1 MLLLGK
7 PMSSQTDLFLQEE
20 SFQPHRKDK
29 INHDL
34 GQYFTP
40 NWASEIIVR
49 DVLGENDNQLVL
61 EPSCGNGS
69 ILKALPSGC
78 QAIGVEIDPG
88 MAEIA
93 RKTGH
98 QIICDDIRTVDLGET
113 IFDAV
118 IGNPPFSA
126 RIIDPMMDKITTHL
140 RDEGVIGLVL
150 PAYIP
155 ASTNRIERWSQHY
168 HIETKLMPR
177 MIYPSLSL
185 PLAWTKLIKTKK
197 RTLVGFFLFS
207 EQMDISSMPGNAR
220 RILQANGTWK
230 EVIADALKSLG
241 GEAPLQHIYQAVE
254 PRRKSDNPFW
264 REKTRQILARH
275 SDVFKRVN
283 NQWKLAA

>member
-1 MLLLGK
+1 MNH
-7 PMSSQTDLFLQEE
+7 QIDLFLQETSLPEME
-20 SFQPHRKDK
+20 SDK

-40 NWASEIIVR
+40 KWASEVLVK
-49 DVLGENDNQLVL
+49 DELGENDNQFVL
-61 EPSCGNGS
+61 EPSCGDGS
-69 ILKALPSGC
+69 ILSCLPSGC
-78 QAIGVEIDPG
+78 RAIGVEIDPG
-88 MAEIA
+88 MARKA

-98 QIICDDIRTVDLGET
+98 RIICEDIRNVDLEDN

-126 RIIDPMMDKITTHL
+126 KIIDPMMDKITAHL
-140 RDEGVIGLVL
+140 RDEGVVGLVL

-155 ASTNRIERWSQHY
+155 ASTNRIEKWNQHY
-168 HIETKLMPR
+168 HIETRLLPR

-185 PLAWTKLIKTKK
+185 PLAWTRMIKTKK
-197 RTLVGFFLFS
+197 RTLVGFFLFT
-207 EQMDISSMPGNAR
+207 EQMDISSMPGRAR
-220 RILQANGTWK
+220 KILQTNGTWK

-275 SDVFKRVN
+275 SEIFERVN
-283 NQWKLAA
+283 NSWKLAA